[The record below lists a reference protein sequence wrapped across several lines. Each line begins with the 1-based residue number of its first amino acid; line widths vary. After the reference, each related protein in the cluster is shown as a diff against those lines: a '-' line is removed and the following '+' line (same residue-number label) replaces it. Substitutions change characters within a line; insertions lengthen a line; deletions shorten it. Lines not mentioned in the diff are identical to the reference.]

1 MINKCLLDEQLMSF
15 YGFSSILMLLSKR
28 QTNLYLISTSVQG
41 DALGPGVEKNMGKQ
55 DITFQTYHHQQAQ
68 KEASFNQW
76 WAFREESREMPSK
89 DVRWEKRNSTAEYS
103 KGIM

>member
-28 QTNLYLISTSVQG
+28 QTNLYLVSTSVQG
-41 DALGPGVEKNMGKQ
+41 DALGPGVEMNMSKQ

-68 KEASFNQW
+68 KEASFNQ
-76 WAFREESREMPSK
+76 
-89 DVRWEKRNSTAEYS
+89 
-103 KGIM
+103 